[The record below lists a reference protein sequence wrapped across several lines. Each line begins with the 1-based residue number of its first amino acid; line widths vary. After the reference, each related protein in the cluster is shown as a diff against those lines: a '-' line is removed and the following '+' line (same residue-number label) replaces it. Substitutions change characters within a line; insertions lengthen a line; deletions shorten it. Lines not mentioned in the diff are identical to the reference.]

1 MVRYRKHTLPIAILA
16 AAVIVV
22 LFLVPLGEKTAL
34 SDRDNLNSITMQKA
48 LIEVIRKTDRHYY
61 KDIVQR
67 EMFEGAIKGALAAL
81 DDPYSFYLPP
91 MDQKREEENLYH
103 ARFGGLGIRIY
114 ADPDN
119 GFIKI
124 ARPLRNTP
132 AMRAGLQAGDYIT
145 KVNGEPI
152 HISPRGQTLLEV
164 VDVLRGLIGT
174 EVTIT
179 VQRRGHPE
187 PFDVTLTREEIK
199 IASVEQTMLED
210 GIGYIKIENFTGRT
224 IEEFRRALDTLL
236 DAEDGTMKALILDL
250 RDNPGGLLQA
260 AYDVADAFLAE
271 GIIVSTQGRLNR
283 YNQQYPATPDT
294 LCPAEVELIVLVNGY
309 SASGSEIVAGAI
321 KDSKRG
327 AILGTKTF
335 GKGVVQQRFPLQT
348 LNNAGAVSLTI
359 STYYTPNGTSIHE
372 NGIMPNRVVEVSQ
385 LDEITALMRH
395 KMLTGKGKYL
405 KTFVEE
411 WIEQT
416 EKEMGETPKDFAK
429 LEADLPELMA
439 MLAENDITLDIEI
452 VKNDANKLFNANV
465 GIHQLIDLPNDN
477 QLQDAIQ
484 LIKTG
489 GIEAILAPAPP
500 ETVDL

>member
-1 MVRYRKHTLPIAILA
+1 MVHYRKHTLPITILA

-34 SDRDNLNSITMQKA
+34 SDRNDRNIITLQKA
-48 LIEVIRKTDRHYY
+48 LIEVIRKTDVNYY
-61 KDIVQR
+61 KNIDQE
-67 EMFEGAIKGALAAL
+67 EMLEGAIKGALAAL
-81 DDPYSFYLPP
+81 DDPYTFYLPP
-91 MDQKREEENLYH
+91 MDQKREAENLYH
-103 ARFGGLGIRIY
+103 AKFGGLGIRIY
-114 ADPDN
+114 ADK

-145 KVNGEPI
+145 KVDGEAI
-152 HISPRGQTLLEV
+152 HIGTGGQTLLDV
-164 VDVLRGLIGT
+164 VDVLRGIVGT

-187 PFDVTLTREEIK
+187 PFDVTLTREEIE
-199 IASVEQTMLED
+199 ITSVEQTMLED

-224 IEEFRRALDTLL
+224 VEEFRGALDTLL
-236 DAEDGTMKALILDL
+236 NAEDGTMKALILDL
-250 RDNPGGLLQA
+250 RDNPGGLLKA

-327 AILGTKTF
+327 VILGTKTF
-335 GKGVVQQRFPLQT
+335 GKGVVQQRFPLRT
-348 LNNAGAVSLTI
+348 LNNDGAVSLTI

-372 NGIMPNRVVEVSQ
+372 NGVEPNRVVGMSE
-385 LDEITALMRH
+385 LDEITALMRQ
-395 KMLTGKGKYL
+395 KMLAGQHL
-405 KTFVEE
+405 KKFVEE
-411 WIEQT
+411 WIEAT
-416 EKEMGETPKDFAK
+416 EKEIGETPKDFSK
-429 LEADLPELMA
+429 LEADLPEFMA
-439 MLAENDITLDIEI
+439 TLAENDITLDIEI

-477 QLQDAIQ
+477 QLQDALQ
-484 LIKTG
+484 LIKTD
-489 GIEAILAPAPP
+489 GIEPILAPALP

>member
-91 MDQKREEENLYH
+91 MDQKREAENLYH
-103 ARFGGLGIRIY
+103 AKFGGLGIRIY
-114 ADPDN
+114 ADK

-250 RDNPGGLLQA
+250 RDNPGGLLKA

-327 AILGTKTF
+327 VILGTKTF

-348 LNNAGAVSLTI
+348 LKNSGAVSLTV

-372 NGIMPNRVVEVSQ
+372 NGIMPNRVVETSQ
-385 LDEITALMRH
+385 PDEITALMRH

-452 VKNDANKLFNANV
+452 VKNDANALFNANV
-465 GIHQLIDLPNDN
+465 GIYHLIDLPNDN
-477 QLQDAIQ
+477 QLQDALQ
-484 LIKTG
+484 LIKTD
-489 GIEAILAPAPP
+489 GIEPILAPAPP

>member
-1 MVRYRKHTLPIAILA
+1 MVRYRKHTLPITILA

-34 SDRDNLNSITMQKA
+34 SENIITLQKV
-48 LIEVIRKTDRHYY
+48 LIEVIRKADVNYY
-61 KDIVQR
+61 KNIDQE
-67 EMFEGAIKGALAAL
+67 EMLEGAIKGALAAL
-81 DDPYSFYLPP
+81 DDPYTFYLPP
-91 MDQKREEENLYH
+91 RDQKREAENLYH
-103 ARFGGLGIRIY
+103 AKFGGLGIRIY
-114 ADPDN
+114 ADK

-124 ARPLRNTP
+124 ARPLSNTP

-145 KVNGEPI
+145 KVDGEAI
-152 HISPRGQTLLEV
+152 HIGTGEQTLLDV
-164 VDVLRGLIGT
+164 VDVLRGIIGT

-179 VQRRGHPE
+179 VQRRGHPD
-187 PFDVTLTREEIK
+187 PFDVTLTREEIEIK
-199 IASVEQTMLED
+199 SVEQTMLGD

-224 IEEFRRALDTLL
+224 VEEFRRALDTLL
-236 DAEDGTMKALILDL
+236 NAEDGTMKALILDL

-260 AYDVADAFLAE
+260 AYDVADAFIAE

-335 GKGVVQQRFPLQT
+335 GKGVVQQRFPLRT

-372 NGIMPNRVVEVSQ
+372 DGIEPNRVVGMSE
-385 LDEITALMRH
+385 LDEITALMRQ
-395 KMLTGKGKYL
+395 KMLIGQHL
-405 KTFVEE
+405 KKFVEE
-411 WIEQT
+411 WIEAT
-416 EKEMGETPKDFAK
+416 EKEIGETPKDFSK

-439 MLAENDITLDIEI
+439 TLAENDITLDIDI
-452 VKNDANKLFNANV
+452 VKKDANKLFNANV

>member
-1 MVRYRKHTLPIAILA
+1 MVRYRKHTLPITILA

-34 SDRDNLNSITMQKA
+34 SENIITLQKV
-48 LIEVIRKTDRHYY
+48 LIEVIRKADVNYY
-61 KDIVQR
+61 KNIDQE
-67 EMFEGAIKGALAAL
+67 EMLEGAIKGALAAL

-91 MDQKREEENLYH
+91 MDQKREAENLYH
-103 ARFGGLGIRIY
+103 AKFGGLGIRIY
-114 ADPDN
+114 ADK

-124 ARPLRNTP
+124 ARPLSNTP

-145 KVNGEPI
+145 KVDGEAI
-152 HISPRGQTLLEV
+152 HIGTGEQTLLDV
-164 VDVLRGLIGT
+164 VDVLRGIIGT

-179 VQRRGHPE
+179 VQRRGHPD
-187 PFDVTLTREEIK
+187 PFDVTLTREEIE
-199 IASVEQTMLED
+199 ITSVEQTMLGD

-224 IEEFRRALDTLL
+224 VEEFRRALDTLL
-236 DAEDGTMKALILDL
+236 NAEDGTMKALILDL

-260 AYDVADAFLAE
+260 AYDVADAFIAE

-335 GKGVVQQRFPLQT
+335 GKGVVQQRFPLRT

-372 NGIMPNRVVEVSQ
+372 DGIEPNRVVGMSE
-385 LDEITALMRH
+385 LDEITALMRQ
-395 KMLTGKGKYL
+395 KMLIGQHL
-405 KTFVEE
+405 KKFVEE
-411 WIEQT
+411 WIEAT
-416 EKEMGETPKDFAK
+416 EKEIGETPKDFSK

-439 MLAENDITLDIEI
+439 TLAENDITLDIDI
-452 VKNDANKLFNANV
+452 VKKDANKLFNANV